1 MPLGPSV
8 TTQSLSQVVRQA
20 FDRQLYFAL
29 RSQPIFESVAD
40 VKPALQAMPG
50 NVVTWTLM
58 DNLAPATTTLAE
70 QSDVTPVALSTTQVS
85 VSLSEY
91 GNVVVLDA
99 PVRATGFIDVDE
111 ATLNVI
117 GYNLVDSLDLVALV
131 QLVAGVNIRY
141 PNGRTTRASLVAN
154 STAGI
159 NTYDTINP
167 SDIRYVTAKMRGNK
181 AAPKKQGYYVAFI
194 HPDVSADFRAT
205 TGSFSGWRDAHIYSS
220 PQAIFAGEVGAF
232 EGIVFIE
239 TPRAPILLN
248 AGGTN
253 PGTGNASS
261 VYQTLVCG
269 EQALARAAAI
279 DPHVVASPVVDS
291 LRRFVGFGWYALLGY
306 TRFRE
311 AALYRIESV
320 SSLGSN

>member
-1 MPLGPSV
+1 MALGPSV

-29 RSQPIFESVAD
+29 RSQPLYESVAD

-70 QSDVTPVALSTTQVS
+70 QSDVTPVALSTSQVS

-99 PVRATGFIDVDE
+99 PIRATGFIDVDE

-117 GYNLVDSLDLVALV
+117 GYNLVDSLDYVALT
-131 QLVAGVNIRY
+131 QLQNGVNIRY
-141 PNGRTTRASLVAN
+141 PNGHTARNQLVAN
-154 STAGI
+154 TSTNA
-159 NTYDTINP
+159 YDTINP
-167 SDIRYVTAKMRGNK
+167 ADIRYVTAKMRGNK
-181 AAPKKQGYYVAFI
+181 AAPKKQGYYCAFI
-194 HPDVSADFRAT
+194 HPDASADFRAT

-220 PQAIFAGEVGAF
+220 PQAIFAGEIGAF
-232 EGIVFIE
+232 EGLIFIE

-279 DPHVVASPVVDS
+279 DPHIVASPVVDA
-291 LRRFVGFGWYALLGY
+291 LRRFIGFGWYALLGY

>member
-1 MPLGPSV
+1 MALGPSV

-20 FDRQLYFAL
+20 YDRQLYFAL
-29 RSQPIFESVAD
+29 RSQPLFESVAD

-50 NVVTWTLM
+50 NTVTWTIM

-70 QSDVTPVALSTTQVS
+70 QSDVTPVSLTSSQVS

-91 GNVVVLDA
+91 GTAVVLDA
-99 PVRATGFIDVDE
+99 AVRATGFIDVDE

-117 GYNLVDSLDLVALV
+117 GYNLVDSLDLVALT
-131 QLVAGVNIRY
+131 QLVAGVNVRIA
-141 PNGRTTRASLVAN
+141 NGKAARANLTAN
-154 STAGI
+154 TAT
-159 NTYDTINP
+159 NTFDTIQP
-167 SDIRYVTAKMRGNK
+167 ADIRYVTAKLRGNK
-181 AAPKKQGYYVAFI
+181 AAPKKQSYYIAFI
-194 HPDVSADFRAT
+194 HPDESADFRAT

-220 PQAIFAGEVGAF
+220 PQAIFAGEIGAF
-232 EGIVFIE
+232 EGEIFVE

-248 AGGTN
+248 AGANN
-253 PGTGNASS
+253 PGTGNSSS

-269 EQALARAAAI
+269 EQVLGRAAAI
-279 DPHVVASPVVDS
+279 DPHVVASPVVDA
-291 LRRFVGFGWYALLGY
+291 LRRFIGFGWYGLLGY

-311 AALYRIESV
+311 AALFRIESV